1 MASMS
6 VATFNFPTF
15 LPNSLNLNQELSTN
29 SIMRFTQVAHSRRT
43 ISRKYPLFPCLLLAF

>member
-15 LPNSLNLNQELSTN
+15 LPNSLNLNQELSAN

-43 ISRKYPLFPCLLLAF
+43 ISRKYPLFHCLLLAF